1 MSERKEASVVW
12 AGGLSALCVYWAS
25 ALLSSPDSRVVLEGR
40 IRLPLMEADIAAGYF
55 FIAAPLI
62 VFAAFVVLSSKALL
76 KGPVFVILN
85 AALLLN
91 AFRSLKLHDPF
102 ISYLSAGMAFV
113 GVAWLSWLWASS
125 RPFRGRPARA
135 GNVLVALGLAAAL
148 VIEGVL
154 VLYLIPWSL
163 RGDLPGAMNNYPYGP
178 ALRSVLYAN
187 LPGYERPAGSGPG
200 RFRGI
205 HLEGANLRNAKLKG
219 VDLRDA
225 ELFRARLDLADLAGA
240 DLRGAK
246 MVEARFSFTDLRNA
260 DLSGVDLSGAYSM
273 GADVRNAVFR
283 GSSHHYQRFNNA
295 DARGADFGSAKL
307 SRALFF
313 GSDLRGA
320 SFRNADLPYANLVRV
335 RLDGADLTGAS
346 LSNAQFHQAV
356 LKGADLGNANLG
368 GAVDLLPDVLAE
380 AGSLRGANLDPAL
393 RDDLERRYPALF

>member
-1 MSERKEASVVW
+1 
-12 AGGLSALCVYWAS
+12 L
-25 ALLSSPDSRVVLEGR
+25 LEGR
-40 IRLPLMEADIAAGYF
+40 IRLPLAEVDIAAVLF
-55 FIAAPLI
+55 FLAAPLI
-62 VFAAFVVLSSKALL
+62 VFAAFVALRSKARL
-76 KGPVFVILN
+76 KGPVFVILDVT
-85 AALLLN
+85 LFLN
-91 AFRSLKLHDPF
+91 AFRSLKLHDPY
-102 ISYLSAGMAFV
+102 ISYFSAGMAFA
-113 GVAWLSWLWASS
+113 GMAWTSWIWASS
-125 RPFRGRPARA
+125 RPFHGRQSRA
-135 GNVLVALGLAAAL
+135 GNALVALGLAAAL

-154 VLYLIPWSL
+154 VFYLIPWSL
-163 RGDLPGAMNNYPYGP
+163 RGDLPGTWNNYPFGQ

-187 LPGYERPAGSGPG
+187 LSGYERPAGSGPG

-225 ELFRARLDLADLAGA
+225 ELFRARLDLAELAGA

-246 MVEARFSFTDLRNA
+246 MVEVRFSFTDLRNA
-260 DLSGVDLSGAYSM
+260 DLSGADLSGAYSM

-283 GSSHHYQRFNNA
+283 GSSQHYQRFNNA
-295 DARGADFGSAKL
+295 DARGADFSSAKL

-320 SFRNADLPYANLVRV
+320 SFRNAGLPYANLVRV

-346 LSNAQFHQAV
+346 LSNAQFHQTV

-368 GAVDLLPDVLAE
+368 GAIDLFPDALAE

-393 RDDLERRYPALF
+393 RVDLERRYPALF